1 MEPINEL
8 SSLILKSACAV
19 TVKAVSPTKLGENK
33 KNVSKST
40 NLPRVERQKGQQ
52 HVGKAENREKA
63 LKTIVRQGLCD
74 MVKVKLPEAQF

>member
-1 MEPINEL
+1 M
-8 SSLILKSACAV
+8 
-19 TVKAVSPTKLGENK
+19 TVNAVSPTKLGENK